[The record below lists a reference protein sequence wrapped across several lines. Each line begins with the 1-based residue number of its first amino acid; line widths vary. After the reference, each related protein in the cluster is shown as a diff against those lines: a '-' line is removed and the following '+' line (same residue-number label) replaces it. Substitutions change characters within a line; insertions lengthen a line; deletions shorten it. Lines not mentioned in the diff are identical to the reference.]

1 MNEEIIREIKELKK
15 RRNAIILAHNYQL
28 PEIQDIADIL
38 GDSLELAIR
47 AKEAREDVIVFCGVR
62 FMAETA
68 KILNPKKTVLIP
80 EKDAGCPLADF
91 LTPEMVIA
99 ARRDHPGAAVV
110 LYVNS
115 TAASKAEADITCTS
129 ANAVEVVRSL
139 EATTILFGPD
149 SNLADYV
156 QSKVPEKTIIPL
168 PPGGHCYVHELF
180 TCDDIIEAADRGDVT
195 ICHPECPREVR
206 NGSDLVA
213 STGGMV
219 RMAENAES
227 WTLLTERDMA
237 YRLRML
243 FPDREFHVKDEAICR
258 DMKKTTLE
266 SVLRA
271 LRTDTYE
278 VVLPDEIME
287 RARAPIERM
296 IAVR

>member
-15 RRNAIILAHNYQL
+15 RRNAVILAHNYQL

-47 AKEAREDVIVFCGVR
+47 AKEAREEVIVFCGVR

-80 EKDAGCPLADF
+80 EKDAGCPLADY

-156 QSKVPEKTIIPL
+156 RSKVPEKTIIPL

-258 DMKKTTLE
+258 DMKKTTLK

-278 VVLPDEIME
+278 VVLPDEIMD
-287 RARAPIERM
+287 RARVPIERM
-296 IAVR
+296 LAVR

>member
-15 RRNAIILAHNYQL
+15 RRNAVILAHNYQL

-47 AKEAREDVIVFCGVR
+47 AKEAREEVIVFCGVR

-80 EKDAGCPLADF
+80 EKDAGCPLADY

-156 QSKVPEKTIIPL
+156 RSKVPEKTIIPL

-258 DMKKTTLE
+258 DMKKTTLK

-296 IAVR
+296 LAVR

>member
-1 MNEEIIREIKELKK
+1 MNEEIIREILDLKK
-15 RRNAIILAHNYQL
+15 RRNAVILAHNYQP

-47 AKEAREDVIVFCGVR
+47 AKESREDVIVFCGVL

-68 KILNPKKTVLIP
+68 KILNPSKTVLLP

-91 LTPEMVIA
+91 LTPEMVIQ

-139 EATTILFGPD
+139 DAETILFGPD

-156 QSKVPEKTIIPL
+156 QSKVPEKRIIPL
-168 PPGGHCYVHELF
+168 PRGGHCYVHQQF
-180 TCDDIIEAADRGDVT
+180 TCDDIIEAAERGDVT

-219 RMAENAES
+219 RMAETART

-237 YRLRML
+237 YRLRTL
-243 FPDREFHVKDEAICR
+243 YPDRIFHVKDEAVCR
-258 DMKKTTLE
+258 DMKKITLE

-278 VVLPDEIME
+278 IELPEDIME
-287 RARAPIERM
+287 RAKAPIERM
-296 IAVR
+296 LALR

>member
-1 MNEEIIREIKELKK
+1 MNEEIIREIRELKK
-15 RRNAIILAHNYQL
+15 RRNAVILAHNYQL

-47 AKEAREDVIVFCGVR
+47 AKEAREDVIVFCGVL

-68 KILNPKKTVLIP
+68 KILNPKKTVLLP
-80 EKDAGCPLADF
+80 EMDAGCPMADF
-91 LTPEMVIA
+91 LTPEMIIA
-99 ARRDHPGAAVV
+99 ARREHPGAAVV

-139 EATTILFGPD
+139 EPDTILFGPD

-156 QSKVPEKTIIPL
+156 QSKVPEKRIIPL
-168 PPGGHCYVHELF
+168 PPGGHCYVHQQF
-180 TCDDIIEAADRGDVT
+180 TCDDVIEAAERGDVT

-213 STGGMV
+213 STGAMV
-219 RMAENAES
+219 RMAETARS

-237 YRLRML
+237 YRLRTL
-243 FPDREFHVKDEAICR
+243 YPDRVFHIKEEAICT

-278 VVLPDEIME
+278 IVLSEEIME
-287 RARAPIERM
+287 RARAPIKRM
-296 IAVR
+296 LALR

>member
-15 RRNAIILAHNYQL
+15 RRNAVILAHNYQL

-47 AKEAREDVIVFCGVR
+47 AKEAREEVIVFCGVR

-80 EKDAGCPLADF
+80 EKDAGCPLADY

-156 QSKVPEKTIIPL
+156 RSKVPEKTIIPL

-258 DMKKTTLE
+258 DMKKTTLK

-287 RARAPIERM
+287 RARVPIERM
-296 IAVR
+296 LAVR